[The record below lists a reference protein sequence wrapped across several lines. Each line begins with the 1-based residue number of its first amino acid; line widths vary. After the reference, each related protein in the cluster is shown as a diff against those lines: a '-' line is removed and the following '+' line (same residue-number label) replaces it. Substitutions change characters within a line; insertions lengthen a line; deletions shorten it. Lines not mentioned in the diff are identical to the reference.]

1 MHVLCTPPKSES
13 AVGALFED
21 FLKNAFLRDTFL
33 SFFFIYLKDQ
43 RPFRQ
48 LENLWTNTENFSVL
62 NYGSE
67 NNLERNFIIKIVY
80 WNRPNKTTFQKK
92 VFAVRFSKH
101 TVEVGSNAFLLI
113 FSKPHPGVKKR
124 RSLWKIKE
132 KSFRP
137 VFGLLSCHHSL
148 PTNQEVCCGLY

>member
-1 MHVLCTPPKSES
+1 MYYAPHQSPNRLRVHFSRTFWKKLSYGILFWAYFSFTSRISGRFGNSKTFGQILKIS
-13 AVGALFED
+13 AFQNRAQRITWREILLLKLF
-21 FLKNAFLRDTFL
+21 T
-33 SFFFIYLKDQ
+33 
-43 RPFRQ
+43 
-48 LENLWTNTENFSVL
+48 
-62 NYGSE
+62 G
-67 NNLERNFIIKIVY
+67 
-80 WNRPNKTTFQKK
+80 NRPNKTTFQKK

-124 RSLWKIKE
+124 SSLWKIKE